1 MPHTAQ
7 SLCHDNAHDDL
18 LFFVLQ
24 DPAGTGSEADGWQL
38 PAPPSPH
45 KADAPGMPFIVRRR
59 AKTLPAELQI
69 AGSLFPQ
76 VNWRL
81 TTLLNFVLHS
91 LYQLTV
97 VSCRQS
103 ALASVANGG
112 YDSEGSLAVC
122 KEVYASPTRT
132 LVNLSGA
139 KGSSSTPT
147 PSYPNI
153 CFAVD
158 NFEDAFDG
166 TVLHQLD
173 DCFCVVLH
181 ALVEPPPSLPSASPS
196 PAVHTAPRP
205 HPPAAPPSQQ
215 QSQPQHSL
223 PSAAPLNTDTHTQPR
238 LAASVPQYPDS
249 SCPSTSSLYPDTAL
263 QEQHPE
269 ASTQPPSRSQPAP
282 SLPGAPQG
290 SNPSLVHHD
299 TRGDAIGGD
308 ASQGPNDEGQDRS
321 RAPGISTSSGLR
333 QPLGRGHAT
342 ASQQDALQDSRPHT
356 VPPGSV
362 AVAAA
367 HSRTKLAVAPSPG
380 LAGRLLGAVLGNS
393 GQGSA
398 RAEHVSMVG
407 PGGVGRAE
415 VAVAV
420 SNAQWAATAAGA
432 DSGVGGADAQGRV
445 NMVQRV
451 AGLFRNK
458 AAGEQRRCEGPAG
471 PSTSLQCSLM
481 TMELP
486 VESIALSILE
496 ATLKEGRAQS

>member
-1 MPHTAQ
+1 MCELTHQ
-7 SLCHDNAHDDL
+7 SLGHDNSHDDL

-24 DPAGTGSEADGWQL
+24 DPAGTGSEVDGWQL
-38 PAPPSPH
+38 TAPPLH
-45 KADAPGMPFIVRRR
+45 QANTPGMPFIVRRR
-59 AKTLPAELQI
+59 AKALPAELQM

-112 YDSEGSLAVC
+112 YDSEGTLAVS

-181 ALVEPPPSLPSASPS
+181 ALLEPPPSLPSASPS
-196 PAVHTAPRP
+196 PA
-205 HPPAAPPSQQ
+205 
-215 QSQPQHSL
+215 
-223 PSAAPLNTDTHTQPR
+223 
-238 LAASVPQYPDS
+238 
-249 SCPSTSSLYPDTAL
+249 
-263 QEQHPE
+263 
-269 ASTQPPSRSQPAP
+269 
-282 SLPGAPQG
+282 
-290 SNPSLVHHD
+290 
-299 TRGDAIGGD
+299 
-308 ASQGPNDEGQDRS
+308 GPNDEGQDRS

-367 HSRTKLAVAPSPG
+367 HSRTKVTLFSGYVVQAAISRKLAVAPSPG